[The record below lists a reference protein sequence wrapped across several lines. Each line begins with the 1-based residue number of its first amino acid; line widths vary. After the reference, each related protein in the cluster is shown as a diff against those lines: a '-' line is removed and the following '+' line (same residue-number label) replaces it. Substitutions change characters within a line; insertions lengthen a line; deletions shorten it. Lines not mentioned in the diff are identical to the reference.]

1 MVTNGLKIEL
11 NFHLQLLLRLL
22 QYARVRYLG
31 PIGLFSLIPAIAF
44 LLCPRSIKP
53 RLHAT

>member
-31 PIGLFSLIPAIAF
+31 PIGLFSLISAIAF